1 MIGSLIPGLVAGY
14 IIGGAVLLMG
24 QPWWRALIA
33 LAVSGSAI
41 TLLFALRKALG
52 PRIETRPS
60 TPHPAATDNGDPRIK
75 LLQTTPR
82 R

>member
-1 MIGSLIPGLVAGY
+1 M
-14 IIGGAVLLMG
+14 IGGAVLLMG

-33 LAVSGSAI
+33 LAVTGSTV

-52 PRIETRPS
+52 PRIDARPS
-60 TPHPAATDNGDPRIK
+60 ASHPATADSGDPRIK

>member
-1 MIGSLIPGLVAGY
+1 M
-14 IIGGAVLLMG
+14 IGGAVLLMG

-33 LAVSGSAI
+33 LVVTGSTT

-52 PRIETRPS
+52 HRIENGPS
-60 TPHPAATDNGDPRIK
+60 TRHLAPTDSGDPRIK